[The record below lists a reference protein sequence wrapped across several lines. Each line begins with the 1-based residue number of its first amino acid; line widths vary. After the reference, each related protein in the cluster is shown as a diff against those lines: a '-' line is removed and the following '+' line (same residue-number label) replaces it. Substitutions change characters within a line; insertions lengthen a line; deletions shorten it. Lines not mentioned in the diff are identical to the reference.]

1 MVLQLPPPTGRC
13 GAPTAG
19 GKAQA
24 VSYFVRG
31 RTAAGRRRKAVVFQ
45 FGICS
50 YSCRTAEF
58 NAVHIYPNEEVV
70 HDTRAGKTQRLAGQ
84 AFEACPQ
91 REMLALDL
99 LHRQLSYSV

>member
-1 MVLQLPPPTGRC
+1 MRASASRPISITF
-13 GAPTAG
+13 
-19 GKAQA
+19 
-24 VSYFVRG
+24 VSSSRESG
-31 RTAAGRRRKAVVFQ
+31 VVFS

-50 YSCRTAEF
+50 FSCRTAEF

-99 LHRQLSYSV
+99 LHRQLSYSVLRGREMPPIDTGLVRVITS